1 MYKGKKVSVILPTYN
16 EKDSIRQVINDF
28 FDTGYVDEILVV
40 NNNAASGTKEEVEE
54 TAAIQIFETTQ
65 GYGHATQ
72 RGLLESTG
80 DLLVICEPDGTFFG
94 HDIIKLLA
102 YSEDFDVVFGT
113 RTTSK
118 LILEGANMGFFLRI
132 GNWAVAK
139 MMEALFLTSA
149 LTDVGCTMR
158 LLSKSAYDKI
168 KNQFTIGSSHFGPEI
183 MCLVIINGI
192 SFMEIPV
199 KYAPRVGVS
208 SVTGSKAV
216 AFSLGLK
223 MIALILKYRV
233 KSLFSG
239 KHRADA

>member
-28 FDTGYVDEILVV
+28 FDTGYVDEVIVV
-40 NNNAASGTKEEVEE
+40 NNNAAEGTDEEVNK
-54 TAAIQIFETTQ
+54 TQARQVFEKNQ
-65 GYGHATQ
+65 GYGYATQ
-72 RGLLESTG
+72 RGLEEAEG
-80 DLLVICEPDGTFFG
+80 DLLVICEPDGTFMA

-118 LILEGANMGFFLRI
+118 MILEGANMGFFMRLA
-132 GNWAVAK
+132 NWGVAK
-139 MMEALFLTSA
+139 MMEGIFLTSA

-158 LLSKSAYDKI
+158 LLSRWGYETI
-168 KNQFTIGSSHFGPEI
+168 KNQFTIGESHFGPEL
-183 MCLVIINGI
+183 MCLVIINKV

-208 SVTGSKAV
+208 SVTGDKIV
-216 AFSLGLK
+216 AFFLGMR
-223 MIALILKYRV
+223 MISLILKYRI
-233 KSLFSG
+233 KSLFSF
-239 KHRADA
+239 KKR

>member
-1 MYKGKKVSVILPTYN
+1 MYKGKRVSVILPTYN
-16 EKDSIRQVINDF
+16 EKDSIRMVINDF
-28 FDTGYVDEILVV
+28 FDTGYVDEVLVI
-40 NNNAASGTKEEVEE
+40 NNNAAPGTDKEVAQ
-54 TAAIQIFETTQ
+54 TAALQIFETKQ
-65 GYGHATQ
+65 GYGFATQ
-72 RGLLESTG
+72 RGLAEAKG

-139 MMEALFLTSA
+139 LMEALFLTSA

-158 LLSKSAYDKI
+158 LLSRNAYDKI
-168 KNQFTIGSSHFGPEI
+168 KSQFTIGASHFGPEL
-183 MCLVIINGI
+183 MCLVITNRI

-208 SVTGSKAV
+208 SVTGNKFV
-216 AFSLGLK
+216 AFSLGMR
-223 MIALILKYRV
+223 MILLILKYRIR
-233 KSLFSG
+233 SLFSISP
-239 KHRADA
+239 K